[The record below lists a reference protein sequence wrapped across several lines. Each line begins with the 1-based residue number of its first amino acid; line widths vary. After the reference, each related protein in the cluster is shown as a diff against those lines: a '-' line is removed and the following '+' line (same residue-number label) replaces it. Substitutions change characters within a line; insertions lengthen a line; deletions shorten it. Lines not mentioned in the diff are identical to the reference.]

1 MNKILVVDDEATIT
15 TQLEERLTHLGYT
28 VIGTASCGKEALELA
43 RQKRPDVILMDIV
56 MPGEIDGIEA
66 AAIIK
71 KELDIPV
78 VFLTAYG
85 DDKLIKR
92 AKIVE
97 PLGYLLKPYQGNQL
111 KAALEVAL
119 YNKNITQR
127 LQKSE
132 VVWRSL
138 AQDINEGLFLS
149 DGLGKIFFWNK
160 GAERIFEYS
169 SHEACGKPL
178 TFIMSE
184 GSSREY
190 RKEIKQMITSGDSPA
205 SGKWK
210 EVIGLKKDWSKFPI
224 EMCISPWK
232 AGENVSFISIVRDI
246 TTRKKEESY
255 IKTTL
260 QEKNKEL
267 KEIKE
272 HIKSDLQLVY
282 NLLDLQNEY
291 GKNRQSLFMSEDTAE
306 HISSVSAMLAKISK
320 SSGQA
325 KIDFSIYVHNLAAR
339 LIKALK
345 INQKH
350 IELSLNIDN
359 SLLDPQTAIPCGI
372 IISELL
378 SNALK
383 HAFPNE
389 QKGKIWLDFF
399 KDNKN
404 QFALV
409 VKDNG
414 IGFPKDVDYKKPDSQ
429 GLRIVTE
436 LVKQCNGTIKLD
448 RSGGTKFMILLP

>member
-15 TQLEERLTHLGYT
+15 TQLEERLTHLGYNI
-28 VIGTASCGKEALELA
+28 IGTASCGKEALELA
-43 RQKRPDVILMDIV
+43 RQKRPDIILMDIV

-66 AAIIK
+66 ASIIK

-111 KAALEVAL
+111 KATLEVAL

-138 AQDINEGLFLS
+138 AKDINEGLFLS
-149 DGLGKIFFWNK
+149 DGLGKIFFWNI
-160 GAERIFEYS
+160 GAENIFGYS
-169 SHEACGKPL
+169 SDEACGKPL

-190 RKEIKQMITSGDSPA
+190 REQIKQMITFGDSPA
-205 SGKWK
+205 SEKWK
-210 EVIGLKKDWSKFPI
+210 EVIGLRKDWSKFPI

-232 AGENVSFISIVRDI
+232 AAENVSFISIVRDI
-246 TTRKKEESY
+246 TARKKEETH

-267 KEIKE
+267 KQIKE
-272 HIKSDLQLVY
+272 NIKSNLQLVY

-291 GKNRQSLFMSEDTAE
+291 GKNRQSLFMSKGSRE
-306 HISSVSAMLAKISK
+306 HISSLSTIFKKMSK

-325 KIDFSIYVHNLAAR
+325 KIDFSIYVNNLAAR

-345 INQKH
+345 INQEN

-359 SLLDPQTAIPCGI
+359 TLLDLQTAILCGMI
-372 IISELL
+372 TSELL

-389 QKGKIWLDFF
+389 QKGKVWLDFF

-404 QFALV
+404 QFILV

-414 IGFPKDVDYKKPDSQ
+414 IGFPKDLDYKHPDSA
-429 GLRIVTE
+429 GLRIITE
-436 LVKQCNGTIKLD
+436 LVKQCNGVIKLD
-448 RSGGTKFMILLP
+448 RSGGTKFIILFP